1 MPSGL
6 RLDAS
11 VDGQSWRSLIELP
24 QYVGPLYWSAGHP
37 MARVRSGRVELRVP
51 PGGPPARYLRVTQ
64 TGRDP
69 IWRWS
74 VRELFVYAATDTPS
88 VAPGADG
95 PALARAI
102 RAAGVTRLYADHGWG
117 ARAATADAGI
127 RVPPAN
133 LQLDAYGFRG
143 SPIDLLPPFRWVPG
157 SGALVEPA
165 DAEGFAGGA
174 RVAGLGFTRQAV
186 GGLTLFA
193 HAPVPGLPGTPL
205 PRAALALT
213 ASRHPEVAPRALDGD
228 PGTRWATGAPQAPGD
243 WVRID
248 LAAPRVVRAV
258 RLWTANPTDAPRGLA
273 LEGSADGV
281 TWQPIAAEL
290 RTDGRLR
297 WGGIALLR
305 DGVEG
310 VRLDFAPAPLRALR
324 LVLTRGDPVF
334 DWSIHE
340 LTVYAAD

>member
-1 MPSGL
+1 MLPIAIGVALIGAYWAFGQWRYSQTHVTTD
-6 RLDAS
+6 DAS

-102 RAAGVTRLYADHGWG
+102 RAGGVTRLYADHGWS
-117 ARAATADAGI
+117 ARVATADAGI

-213 ASRHPEVAPRALDGD
+213 ASRHPEVAP
-228 PGTRWATGAPQAPGD
+228 
-243 WVRID
+243 
-248 LAAPRVVRAV
+248 PRVVRAV

-340 LTVYAAD
+340 LTVYTAD